1 MSVRLSTRHSEA
13 LAELLPLLLCGEES
27 AVLTFG
33 LHAQSA
39 SLAPAA
45 RLEFRGIQIDEARHA
60 KWLQLLRVTL
70 PPPRLDSRLR
80 MQLRHFYVRMGD
92 PDLGGHLARI
102 AALDSAVCSILG
114 ALRERRG
121 PISSDPVTSGLLGSI
136 HRDEARHVTIAR
148 CHARRLREAPV
159 LHDLAV
165 ATRRQLTRILVER
178 GDAFE
183 LLGICPDRLFDRL
196 LRVPRSL
203 FA

>member
-1 MSVRLSTRHSEA
+1 MSVRLSARHSEA

-70 PPPRLDSRLR
+70 PPPRPDSRLR
-80 MQLRHFYVRMGD
+80 VQLRHFYVRMGD

-102 AALDSAVCSILG
+102 AA
-114 ALRERRG
+114 
-121 PISSDPVTSGLLGSI
+121 
-136 HRDEARHVTIAR
+136 
-148 CHARRLREAPV
+148 
-159 LHDLAV
+159 
-165 ATRRQLTRILVER
+165 QR